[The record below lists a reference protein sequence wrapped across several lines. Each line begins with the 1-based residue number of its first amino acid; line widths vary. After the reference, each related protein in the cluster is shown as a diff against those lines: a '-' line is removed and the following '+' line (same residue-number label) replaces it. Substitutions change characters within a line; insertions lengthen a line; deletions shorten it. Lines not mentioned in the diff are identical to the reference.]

1 MKSKAS
7 VRYLQVLSVVT
18 VVESL
23 SGLTFVALG
32 AGMFR
37 FVQRHSGWTFPHF
50 DLAYFGL
57 LFANCFFLI
66 LLLISAGLLWR
77 LNRKGLFLMIAAL
90 VSELVFYAWAGH
102 VVFPVVVGA
111 CRSRDLMMG
120 AAGLGS
126 AFLSPLLPQIYSAYP
141 IVAGILLFRGYPSLR
156 APGESGLS
164 KTAPHNSHPTN
175 RKAVVLYRILAV
187 LTGLE
192 AGIGLCYAALFGV
205 TFPLLN
211 TSLGTDIA
219 HFRQS
224 SEPPHL
230 LLIFWCM
237 TALNVIF
244 IGLLL
249 RSAVLLW
256 RSLWRGALF
265 LIGVICS
272 EVFYFLLL
280 RESSAFLPSAGDGLP
295 KTVGDTLSELAG
307 VGNMGLSI
315 QILTGF
321 PLIAGILILLLY
333 LNLGSSE
340 KGHVMASLERRALW
354 R

>member
-50 DLAYFGL
+50 GLAYFGL
-57 LFANCFFLI
+57 LFANCLFLI

-77 LNRKGLFLMIAAL
+77 LNRTGLFLMIAAL
-90 VSELVFYAWAGH
+90 VSELVFFAWAGH
-102 VVFPVVVGA
+102 VIFPLQVRD

-126 AFLSPLLPQIYSAYP
+126 AFLSALLPQIYTAYP
-141 IVAGILLFRGYPSLR
+141 IVAGILLFLGYPSLR
-156 APGESGLS
+156 APGGSGDLS
-164 KTAPHNSHPTN
+164 TTAPKDSHPTN
-175 RKAVVLYRILAV
+175 KKTIVLFRILAV

-192 AGIGLCYAALFGV
+192 DGIGLCSAALFAV
-205 TFPLLN
+205 TFPLVN
-211 TSLGTDIA
+211 TS
-219 HFRQS
+219 FRAELPDS
-224 SEPPHL
+224 GVLSGLPHL
-230 LLIFWCM
+230 RLIFWSM
-237 TALNVIF
+237 SALNFIF
-244 IGLLL
+244 IGFLL

-256 RSLWRGALF
+256 RLLWRGALL
-265 LIGVICS
+265 LIAVLCC
-272 EVFYFLLL
+272 EVLYFLLL
-280 RESSAFLPSAGDGLP
+280 RESSAFLHSAGDGLP
-295 KTVGDTLSELAG
+295 KTVGDTLATLGGA
-307 VGNMGLSI
+307 GNMGLSI
-315 QILTGF
+315 QILTAF
-321 PLIAGILILLLY
+321 PLIAGVLILLLY

-340 KGHVMASLERRALW
+340 KGHVMA
-354 R
+354 

>member
-1 MKSKAS
+1 MREHN
-7 VRYLQVLSVVT
+7 VRRILTADRGSGGLRSNYLFL
-18 VVESL
+18 L
-23 SGLTFVALG
+23 
-32 AGMFR
+32 FR

-77 LNRKGLFLMIAAL
+77 LNRKGLFLLVGAL
-90 VSELVFYAWAGH
+90 VSELVFFAWAGH
-102 VVFPVVVGA
+102 VIFPLQVRG

-120 AAGLGS
+120 AAGLLS
-126 AFLSPLLPQIYSAYP
+126 AFLGPLLPQIYTAYP
-141 IVAGILLFRGYPSLR
+141 IVAGILLFLGYPSFH
-156 APGESGLS
+156 APGEPRDLS
-164 KTAPHNSHPTN
+164 TTAPNDSHPTN
-175 RKAVVLYRILAV
+175 RKGVALYRILAV

-211 TSLGTDIA
+211 TSLGTDVA

-256 RSLWRGALF
+256 RSLWRGAL
-265 LIGVICS
+265 LLMAVICS

-295 KTVGDTLSELAG
+295 KSVGDTLSELTG

-315 QILTGF
+315 QTLTGF

-333 LNLGSSE
+333 LNLRSSE
-340 KGHVMASLERRALW
+340 KGHVMA
-354 R
+354 